1 MVNDKHLVQ
10 FAMQY
15 LSFALQ
21 YLPLAS
27 QQILALLSNLSIKLL
42 VIQCSK
48 HLFNSDAFHLKI
60 LLIML

>member
-27 QQILALLSNLSIKLL
+27 QQILALLFNLSKLL
-42 VIQCSK
+42 AIQCSQ
-48 HLFNSDAFHLKI
+48 HLFISDAFHLII

>member
-27 QQILALLSNLSIKLL
+27 QQILALLFNLSKLL
-42 VIQCSK
+42 AIQCSQ
-48 HLFNSDAFHLKI
+48 HLLMHFT
-60 LLIML
+60 